1 MSYFR
6 QLHDLCIKM
15 NVSVSTAES
24 CTSGLLASNI
34 TSFSGA
40 SSFFKGGIISYQ
52 NDIKV
57 NVLGVSELLIKDKS
71 EVCSEVVEQMAKNVR
86 TRFSSDFS
94 IATSGYAGPEGGTEL
109 HPVGTVFI
117 AVSYEKKTTSK
128 RFLFSGERE
137 SVVNQSVV
145 KASEF
150 LLKEIKS
157 QQ

>member
-1 MSYFR
+1 MNYFR
-6 QLHDLCIKM
+6 QIHELCIKM

-24 CTSGLLASNI
+24 CTSGLLASKI

-57 NVLGVSELLIKDKS
+57 NVLGVPELLIKDKS

-94 IATSGYAGPEGGTEL
+94 IATSGYAGPTGGTEL
-109 HPVGTVFI
+109 HPIGTVFI
-117 AVSYEKKTTSK
+117 AISSKHHTISRRFILPGDRSAVVSQATVA
-128 RFLFSGERE
+128 GI
-137 SVVNQSVV
+137 Q
-145 KASEF
+145 F
-150 LLKEIKS
+150 LLEE
-157 QQ
+157 